1 MNVDAMDA
9 GAIIVSAL
17 LSILWIALAV
27 RDIRTQKLD
36 NVATVSAFALAFGYR
51 VGDGVSHS
59 YFVSLG
65 ACIVVALM
73 LYASN
78 LMRGGDAK
86 LLLSLLAWQPT
97 VDTWTIVLACLALIG
112 GAVIVYGRVRL
123 WLRLCREQNNVS
135 LWKLLGSGD
144 ASRRYPL
151 GGVISVAGLV
161 VLGTTYL
168 Q

>member
-1 MNVDAMDA
+1 MN
-9 GAIIVSAL
+9 GNAILVNLL
-17 LSILWIALAV
+17 LSVLWIVLAI
-27 RDIRTQKLD
+27 RDVKVQKLD
-36 NVATVSAFALAFGYR
+36 NVATIGAFALAFGYR
-51 VGDGVSHS
+51 VGDGVSYS

-78 LMRGGDAK
+78 LMRGGDTK

-97 VDTWTIVLACLALIG
+97 VDTWTIVLACLAAIG
-112 GAVIVYGRVRL
+112 GAVIVYDRVRL
-123 WLRLCREQNNVS
+123 WQRLRREQNNVS
-135 LWKLLGSGD
+135 LWRLLGSGD